1 MRDSIELFKYN
12 QTSELQNSENETTNS
27 SDINANQTNELPNVN
42 NNNNNSNNISQTP
55 NQSKRSSIPEDA
67 QVSHLI
73 RNFSILREI
82 RKDQQVVM
90 EMRKSQAMVEIEQIT
105 DDIRIHREMCLQLV
119 DLEDR
124 SRRVGKK
131 FQ

>member
-42 NNNNNSNNISQTP
+42 NNNNISQTP

-67 QVSHLI
+67 QVSDLI
-73 RNFSILREI
+73 RNFTILREF
-82 RKDQQVVM
+82 
-90 EMRKSQAMVEIEQIT
+90 E
-105 DDIRIHREMCLQLV
+105 RINKLSWR
-119 DLEDR
+119 
-124 SRRVGKK
+124 
-131 FQ
+131 

>member
-1 MRDSIELFKYN
+1 
-12 QTSELQNSENETTNS
+12 
-27 SDINANQTNELPNVN
+27 
-42 NNNNNSNNISQTP
+42 
-55 NQSKRSSIPEDA
+55 
-67 QVSHLI
+67 
-73 RNFSILREI
+73 
-82 RKDQQVVM
+82 
-90 EMRKSQAMVEIEQIT
+90 MRKSQAMVEIEQIT